1 MKKKEQGQY
10 MTPNK
15 IVEIILKNIEYKD
28 VLNKTIM
35 EPSFGEGVFLLNIL
49 EKIIEKSREKNLSN
63 ETIIKIIKNNIY
75 GIRRIAR

>member
-28 VLNKTIM
+28 VLV
-35 EPSFGEGVFLLNIL
+35 PG
-49 EKIIEKSREKNLSN
+49 
-63 ETIIKIIKNNIY
+63 
-75 GIRRIAR
+75 